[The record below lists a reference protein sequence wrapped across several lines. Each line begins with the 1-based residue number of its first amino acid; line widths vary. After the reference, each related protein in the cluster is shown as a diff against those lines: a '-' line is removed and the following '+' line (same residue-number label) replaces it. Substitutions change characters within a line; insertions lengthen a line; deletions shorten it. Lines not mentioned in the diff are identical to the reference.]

1 MLYTTKLIISNSKT
15 DELMMG
21 DMNTRNFLHRTV
33 MHENRQVTLLWTG
46 EITNEDDDDAG
57 NYGYQPN
64 GQLIHTNYESAPAA
78 WLQSVSVLMK
88 CEL

>member
-1 MLYTTKLIISNSKT
+1 
-15 DELMMG
+15 MG
-21 DMNTRNFLHRTV
+21 DRNRRNFLHSTV

-64 GQLIHTNYESAPAA
+64 GQLIHTNYESAAVCRLSPC
-78 WLQSVSVLMK
+78 S
-88 CEL
+88 

>member
-1 MLYTTKLIISNSKT
+1 MLYTTKLIIDNSRT
-15 DELMMG
+15 NDEVMG
-21 DMNTRNFLHRTV
+21 DMNTRNFLHSTV

-64 GQLIHTNYESAPAA
+64 GQLIHTNYESAAVCRLSPC
-78 WLQSVSVLMK
+78 S
-88 CEL
+88 

>member
-21 DMNTRNFLHRTV
+21 DMNTRNFLHSTV

-64 GQLIHTNYESAPAA
+64 GQLIHTNCESAAVCRLSPC
-78 WLQSVSVLMK
+78 S
-88 CEL
+88 

>member
-21 DMNTRNFLHRTV
+21 DMNTRNFLHSTV

-64 GQLIHTNYESAPAA
+64 GQLIHTNYESAAVCRLSPC
-78 WLQSVSVLMK
+78 S
-88 CEL
+88 

>member
-1 MLYTTKLIISNSKT
+1 MLYTTKLIIIVEPSDGRRNR
-15 DELMMG
+15 
-21 DMNTRNFLHRTV
+21 RNFLHRTV
-33 MHENRQVTLLWTG
+33 MHENRWTLWTG

-64 GQLIHTNYESAPAA
+64 GQLIHTNQLRQHGCS
-78 WLQSVSVLMK
+78 LSSVSVLMK

>member
-1 MLYTTKLIISNSKT
+1 MILNVIHNQTYYNSRT
-15 DELMMG
+15 NEVMG
-21 DMNTRNFLHRTV
+21 DMNTRNFLHSTV

-64 GQLIHTNYESAPAA
+64 GQLIHTNYESAAVCRP
-78 WLQSVSVLMK
+78 SPCS
-88 CEL
+88 

>member
-1 MLYTTKLIISNSKT
+1 MLYTTKLIITVEPSDGRRNR
-15 DELMMG
+15 
-21 DMNTRNFLHRTV
+21 RNFLHRTV

-78 WLQSVSVLMK
+78 WLQSAVCLRAHEV
-88 CEL
+88 